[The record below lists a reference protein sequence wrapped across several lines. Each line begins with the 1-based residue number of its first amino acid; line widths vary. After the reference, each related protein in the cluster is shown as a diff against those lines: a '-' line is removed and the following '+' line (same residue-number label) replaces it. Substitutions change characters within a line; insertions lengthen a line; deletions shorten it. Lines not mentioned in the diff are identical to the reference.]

1 MSDYLETT
9 YDKFTFR
16 VKTGYRYSRDD
27 VWVRPED
34 GSMTVGLTD
43 FMQRLSGDVAF
54 VELPAAGEEVAAGEP
69 CGLIETIKAAQ
80 DVISPLSGTV
90 VGVNEE
96 LEIRPELVNEDPY
109 GQGWLFQMAPAD
121 PLAANRELLDAQA
134 YFQLMLGRVEEEAR
148 KLGR

>member
-1 MSDYLETT
+1 VSDYLETT

-134 YFQLMLGRVEEEAR
+134 YFQLMLGRVEEEAK

>member
-1 MSDYLETT
+1 VSDYLETT